1 MYSISESQTQSYAP
15 KEIEWHMLD
24 KSKFFF
30 LGASLFSALSAA
42 LYPAVVLKTRQQV
55 SSAKVSCGNMS
66 RAIMRCEGFRGFGT
80 SLMGTISARALHML
94 SFRMPAQLLWTPV
107 DVVSQ
112 RLMCYRNGFEALR
125 KILGVDGPRGFYR
138 GFGVSIVTYVP
149 SNAVWWASYSM
160 VVVVIVGVQWLSAVM
175 ASGVSAVVAMP
186 LDSIKTM
193 LDSEEIK
200 GQRRSLTL
208 VQVVRNSVKKGG
220 ILGCYK
226 GLGPRWASMS
236 MSAATMITTYE
247 FLKRVSAKNLD
258 RLTV

>member
-1 MYSISESQTQSYAP
+1 
-15 KEIEWHMLD
+15 MLD

-66 RAIMRCEGFRGFGT
+66 RAIMRCEGFRVTKSNVGTATVHLGFSDT
-80 SLMGTISARALHML
+80 SAATIANAAGGLASACPHNCCGPQLMS
-94 SFRMPAQLLWTPV
+94 
-107 DVVSQ
+107 
-112 RLMCYRNGFEALR
+112 NGFEALR

-160 VVVVIVGVQWLSAVM
+160 VVVVTLILDAIPRYHMS
-175 ASGVSAVVAMP
+175 VSVSY
-186 LDSIKTM
+186 SIFVLVWMLHKLQV

>member
-1 MYSISESQTQSYAP
+1 
-15 KEIEWHMLD
+15 MLD

-80 SLMGTISARALHML
+80 SLMGTISARALHM
-94 SFRMPAQLLWTPV
+94 
-107 DVVSQ
+107 
-112 RLMCYRNGFEALR
+112 NGFEALR

-160 VVVVIVGVQWLSAVM
+160 VVVVTLI
-175 ASGVSAVVAMP
+175 
-186 LDSIKTM
+186 LDAI
-193 LDSEEIK
+193 
-200 GQRRSLTL
+200 
-208 VQVVRNSVKKGG
+208 
-220 ILGCYK
+220 
-226 GLGPRWASMS
+226 PR
-236 MSAATMITTYE
+236 
-247 FLKRVSAKNLD
+247 
-258 RLTV
+258 